1 MQQIYRRTPM
11 PKCDF
16 NKVAKHLWTATSGYE
31 NMSCEHAQCQELQ
44 QNKTIQHNTQGFSY
58 FQSSVVQKFALSQ
71 FRNYLPLKNGIK
83 CTHKY
88 NIPISITLPA
98 FSQTGSMVSFKV
110 YKVSYWKV
118 SSWHSQDVCENVI
131 VSLRTESCLTQFMI
145 KVFFM

>member
-88 NIPISITLPA
+88 NIPISITCI
-98 FSQTGSMVSFKV
+98 FSNWIYGQLQSLQSKLLEG
-110 YKVSYWKV
+110 
-118 SSWHSQDVCENVI
+118 I
-131 VSLRTESCLTQFMI
+131 VLAQSRCLRERDCFPQN
-145 KVFFM
+145 